1 MPRPRSHGTFTGPLD
16 LFVEMGL
23 PLVAL
28 VVLWMLSRRKGRG
41 RDEAER
47 RRAAGQLEYYVAL
60 GTDDL
65 ATLVGMLATRGDRT
79 AEEKRVLAGAQME
92 LERRRMPPQSDERRG
107 RT

>member
-1 MPRPRSHGTFTGPLD
+1 MYRPATHGTSTGPLD

-23 PLVAL
+23 PLVTL
-28 VVLWMLSRRKGRG
+28 VVLWMLARRRGRG

-47 RRAAGQLEYYVAL
+47 RRAAGDPEYYVAL

-65 ATLVGMLATRGDRT
+65 ATLVGMLATRGDVT
-79 AEEKRVLAGAQME
+79 PEEKRVLAGAQME
-92 LERRRMPPQSDERRG
+92 LERRRTPAQGGVGRG